1 MAKAVRTALNAV
13 RNNPILRH
21 RAGMVYAAALC
32 SSALN
37 LANACSTNMSR
48 LMPKPGVI
56 CISSGVLIGSF
67 FLTLWLTDIGIPGL
81 AVERLAGSQIDNL
94 SDLIEAAVSAGL
106 HRSFQMDGR
115 IESMSRI
122 NNGEV
127 AITGW
132 MAEPGEAK
140 PISVLIFV
148 AGKKVATTYTHG
160 ERPDVTKVLHAAF
173 DAEQNVR
180 LEANFEC
187 ASHDRPVIAG
197 LGTSEQYFYLPSPP
211 CP

>member
-1 MAKAVRTALNAV
+1 ML
-13 RNNPILRH
+13 PH

-32 SSALN
+32 SSALS
-37 LANACSTNMSR
+37 LAKACSMGMSR
-48 LMPKPGVI
+48 PMRKLG
-56 CISSGVLIGSF
+56 LIGFSLVALIGNF
-67 FLTLWLTDIGIPGL
+67 FLTLWLTNIDIPPGS
-81 AVERLAGSQIDNL
+81 AVERLASGQIANL
-94 SDLIEAAVSAGL
+94 SDLIEVAVSAGL
-106 HRSFQMDGR
+106 HRSFQMSGWID
-115 IESMSRI
+115 SLSRI
-122 NNGEV
+122 DNSEV

-160 ERPDVTKVLHAAF
+160 ERSDVTNGLHSKFAV
-173 DAEQNVR
+173 EQNVM
-180 LEANFEC
+180 LQANFEC
-187 ASHDRPVIAG
+187 ASHDRPVIVG